1 MLPVMG
7 RHQCLKALVGAGA
20 DHTVGWVNRVNNRL
34 ARLPQIN
41 PLPANTHAHTLLTR
55 LSIYNPL

>member
-1 MLPVMG
+1 MLPVKG

-20 DHTVGWVNRVNNRL
+20 DHMVGRVNNRL

-41 PLPANTHAHTLLTR
+41 PLPANTRVHTPLTR
-55 LSIYNPL
+55 SSVNPL